1 MTADLTTTLNKI
13 KSLPIQEFHPAL
25 WIVKRSLRALTA
37 NYSVLFVKTERK
49 LQQKLASILADGIA
63 LANRVEPYEYLSADQ
78 EEDTALTLDLSDTD
92 LANIAEQIAGGSDNP
107 KIEEVEDLFDS
118 WAYVIELRRKAES
131 VLGLRKISDGWKL
144 KQKEKFYTTLL
155 RNGVLVDYEDEDIFK
170 VEKKLDCFAYD
181 GSLFI
186 LDKKQ
191 FEAALNFRAG
201 MEKNRDE
208 LLDEFKKFRIITD
221 VELMRTKIGT
231 RLSYLRKISM
241 IKKNG
246 YYKQKTFLNGVKK
259 VSKEMGWDVRYDGD
273 RIVVT
278 EQNLDLILTLLNND
292 RLASLINQ
300 EIFDVEVKK
309 PVT

>member
-208 LLDEFKKFRIITD
+208 LLDEFKKFRIVTD

>member
-1 MTADLTTTLNKI
+1 MTTNLTTTLNKL
-13 KSLPIQEFHPAL
+13 KSLQLQEFNPAL

-37 NYSVLFVKTERK
+37 DYSVLSVKTERK
-49 LQQKLASILADGIA
+49 LQQKLTNILAGGVT
-63 LANRVEPYEYLSADQ
+63 LANRVEPYEYLTADQ
-78 EEDTALTLDLSDTD
+78 EEDTVLTLDMSETD
-92 LANIAEQIAGGSDNP
+92 LGNISEQIAGGSDNP
-107 KIEEVEDLFDS
+107 RIEEPDELFDS

-131 VLGLRKISDGWKL
+131 LLGLRKISDGWKL

-170 VEKKLDCFAYD
+170 VEKKIDCFAYD

-201 MEKNRDE
+201 MEKNRDA
-208 LLDEFKKFRIITD
+208 LLDEFEKFSIVTD
-221 VELMRTKIGT
+221 VEIMRLKVGT

-246 YYKQKTFLNGVKK
+246 YYKQKTFLEGVKK
-259 VSKEMGWDVRYDGD
+259 VSAEKGWDVQYDGD

-278 EQNLDLILTLLNND
+278 EHNLDLILTLLNND

-309 PVT
+309 PVV

>member
-37 NYSVLFVKTERK
+37 NYAVLSVKTERK

-107 KIEEVEDLFDS
+107 KIEEAEDLFDS

-208 LLDEFKKFRIITD
+208 LLDEFKKFRIVTD